1 MRTSGSTRR
10 DGVTLIEMM
19 IAIVLFVLVFGLA
32 VPFFRYQ
39 ARSVSASAGRLDALQ
54 NARYAQNAI
63 DRDLRISGIGITQA
77 QPMIVQAD
85 GFAVTFNADL
95 ATKDKNDPLSIYY
108 NGDIDSSGTD
118 AMQNTAKVTL
128 PRSAVSYPDSNYM
141 NGPISSPAETISYWL
156 TLDSTAVRTD
166 QYILFRRVNNLNPKV
181 VAKGIIVPTGQNFFQ
196 YMHPNSVGG
205 LDSIRAANLPLFH
218 SAPVHGSPADTGKSA
233 LTDSIRVIRM
243 TVTGLYND
251 PDKGPIMKTV
261 VSSTKL
267 LNAGMSRSNVCGD
280 KPIAVTTA
288 TAAITADHRSSELDA
303 DQDHG
308 SLEFSLDQDAGEK
321 DVERYMIFKK
331 QTASA
336 DWGNP
341 IADIAA
347 SQGTTRST
355 IPRFP
360 RRVGLRRSRAG
371 LLAREFGGYFDWSD
385 QCRPLLELIVH
396 RTPACGRAAS
406 RDAAPR

>member
-1 MRTSGSTRR
+1 MRTSGVSRR
-10 DGVTLIEMM
+10 QGVTLIEMM

-63 DRDLRISGIGITQA
+63 DRDLRISGIGIVQA

-95 ATKDKNDPLSIYY
+95 VTKDINDPMSIYY
-108 NGDIDSSGTD
+108 DADIDSSGTD
-118 AMQNTAKVTL
+118 AMQNTSKVTL
-128 PRSAVSYPDSNYM
+128 PNSAVQYPDSNYM
-141 NGPISSPAETISYWL
+141 NGSVASPAETISYWL
-156 TLDSTAVRTD
+156 TKDSTAARPD
-166 QYILFRRVNNLNPKV
+166 QYIVFRRVNNLSPKV
-181 VAKGIIVPTGQNFFQ
+181 VAKGIIVPAGTNFFQ
-196 YMHPNSVGG
+196 YMKPNALGG
-205 LDSIRAANLPLFH
+205 LDSIRAAKLPLFH
-218 SAPVHGSPADTGKSA
+218 SAPVHGSPADTAASA

-251 PDKGPIMKTV
+251 PDKGAIMKTV

-267 LNAGMSRSNVCGD
+267 LNAGMSRSTVCGD

-288 TAAITADHRSSELDA
+288 TVAVTANSGPPSFKPTKVTI
-303 DQDHG
+303 
-308 SLEFSLDQDAGEK
+308 SWNSSLDQDAGEK
-321 DVERYMIFKK
+321 DVERYMIFKRPV
-331 QTASA
+331 SSG

-347 SQGTTRST
+347 SQANYTLDDTSLST
-355 IPRFP
+355 GVWIWGVVAQDCSPNNSSVTSTGVIN
-360 RRVGLRRSRAG
+360 VG
-371 LLAREFGGYFDWSD
+371 
-385 QCRPLLELIVH
+385 P
-396 RTPACGRAAS
+396 
-406 RDAAPR
+406 

>member
-1 MRTSGSTRR
+1 MRIPGFSRR
-10 DGVTLIEMM
+10 EGVTLIEMM

-63 DRDLRISGIGITQA
+63 DRDLRISGIGIVQA

-95 ATKDKNDPLSIYY
+95 ATKDVNDPMSIYY
-108 NGDIDSSGTD
+108 DADIDSSGTD
-118 AMQNTAKVTL
+118 AMNNANKITL
-128 PRSAVSYPDSNYM
+128 PRSSVLYPDSNYM
-141 NGPISSPAETISYWL
+141 NNGVASPAETISYWL
-156 TLDSTAVRTD
+156 MKDSTATRTD
-166 QYILFRRVNNLNPKV
+166 QYILFRRVNKLAPKV
-181 VAKGIIVPTGQNFFQ
+181 VAKGIIVPSGQNFFQ
-196 YMHPNSVGG
+196 YMRPNSTGG
-205 LDSIRAANLPLFH
+205 LDSIRAAKLPLFH
-218 SAPVHGSPADTGKSA
+218 SAPIHGSPADTASSA
-233 LTDSIRVIRM
+233 ITDSIRVIRM

-267 LNAGMSRSNVCGD
+267 LNAGMSRSTVCGD

-288 TAAITADHRSSELDA
+288 TVAITGGVWDPINSVFNPTKVRISWNS
-303 DQDHG
+303 
-308 SLEFSLDQDAGEK
+308 SLDQDAGEK

-331 QTASA
+331 SVASA
-336 DWGNP
+336 DWGSP

-347 SQGTTRST
+347 SQTNYTLDDTSLSPGDWVWGVVAQDCSPNNSAFTST
-355 IPRFP
+355 GPIHVYP
-360 RRVGLRRSRAG
+360 
-371 LLAREFGGYFDWSD
+371 
-385 QCRPLLELIVH
+385 
-396 RTPACGRAAS
+396 
-406 RDAAPR
+406 

>member
-1 MRTSGSTRR
+1 MRTSGFTRR
-10 DGVTLIEMM
+10 EGVTLIEMM

-63 DRDLRISGIGITQA
+63 DRDLRISGIGIVQA

-95 ATKDKNDPLSIYY
+95 ATKDRNDPMSIYY
-108 NGDIDSSGTD
+108 DADIDSSGTD
-118 AMQNTAKVTL
+118 AMLNSSKVVL

-141 NGPISSPAETISYWL
+141 NGGVSSPAETISYWL
-156 TLDSTAVRTD
+156 TRDSTATRSD
-166 QYILFRRVNNLNPKV
+166 QYILFRRVNTLPAKV

-196 YMHPNSVGG
+196 YMRPNIAGG
-205 LDSIRAANLPLFH
+205 LDSIRAATLPIFH

-267 LNAGMSRSNVCGD
+267 LNAGMSRSSVCGD
-280 KPIAVTTA
+280 KPIAVANAVAVRFPNNGTPTKV
-288 TAAITADHRSSELDA
+288 TI
-303 DQDHG
+303 
-308 SLEFSLDQDAGEK
+308 FWNKSLDQDAGEK
-321 DVERYMIFKK
+321 DVERYMVFKK
-331 QTASA
+331 AVGST

-341 IADIAA
+341 IADLAA
-347 SQGTTRST
+347 SQDVFSLDDTTLPSGDWVYAVVAQDCSPSNSGATSTGT
-355 IPRFP
+355 
-360 RRVGLRRSRAG
+360 
-371 LLAREFGGYFDWSD
+371 
-385 QCRPLLELIVH
+385 VH
-396 RTPACGRAAS
+396 VN
-406 RDAAPR
+406 